1 MTTKNKVKDI
11 FIISNGIYWVSYLIR
26 SFLIF
31 EFKNPWQW
39 IFELKENET
48 LRHFTLIIFFVYTI
62 LFLIYTNIADEW
74 NLKSNHVRRVLII
87 FILGGICGL
96 LSFNVKIS

>member
-11 FIISNGIYWVSYLIR
+11 VIISNGIYWVSYLVR

-39 IFELKENET
+39 IFELKEDAQ
-48 LRHFTLIIFFVYTI
+48 LRKFSLLVFFIYVIF
-62 LFLIYTNIADEW
+62 LLIYMNIVDEW
-74 NLKSNHVRRVLII
+74 RLESNHVRRILII
-87 FILGGICGL
+87 FILSIICGL
-96 LSFNVKIS
+96 FSVNLYI